1 MTAAEIKKQMEAN
14 SAAWH
19 TASEAERKRLHEENK
34 RLNSLLGTAASTYN
48 AASGQWSA
56 PAPTTPAPEAPVA
69 PAPSGPPAGFTGSTS
84 VTGGTAVDPEIQALI
99 NAMNAN
105 SQSWLTA
112 TPEEQARLHGENKNI
127 SEQISN
133 YWGQDG
139 QNITTYTPKY
149 NSAAGTWTIT
159 PNVRSQ
165 AAPVTETSQATKPN
179 LIGQDLGDMY
189 GLTYDMDQIK
199 EILDKATELEY
210 IAKNEEFANTENKFY
225 SQMSGTQS
233 TALDTMRRAQA
244 ASIATGASKG
254 LASANELSA
263 ILGLQQESSILAG
276 DLANQRNELAA
287 EEAAAYSQNTST
299 ALSDSNAIKQAI
311 SQIDL
316 TKYGYDTQGYIG
328 ELDYLAALEE
338 ILASKYAA
346 DKTLEGVKYNAD
358 ANVAASGKSSSSAY
372 SSNSGKTVT
381 GSNGKQYTYN
391 PEGDKEPEGYESIY
405 KDNLKVGVP
414 WAPPGTS
421 GTTFTLQEDGQIM
434 VNTGDSSGLLSAYEM
449 DKLGNNDW
457 DMDALTQ
464 DNYGSFQVAA
474 KDYSKM
480 QAADLRA
487 YEEAY
492 GELPPGWIIGAV
504 PNRTSSR
511 MRAWIP
517 DELRYMPTD
526 EKPTDINAV
535 EGAVVRVGK
544 SPNDSQNWVYS
555 TVSGVWSNSYG
566 QTKNAKEFKEHTE
579 KHSYVEVIENTL
591 PANTNVNYPKKVT
604 NPKNKHNKAKK

>member
-19 TASEAERKRLHEENK
+19 TASGAEQKRLHEENK
-34 RLNSLLGTAASTYN
+34 RLNASLGTAASTYN

-69 PAPSGPPAGFTGSTS
+69 SAPSGPPAGFTGSTS
-84 VTGGTAVDPEIQALI
+84 VIGGAAVDPEIQALI

-105 SQSWLTA
+105 SISWHGA
-112 TPEEQARLHGENKNI
+112 TPEEQARLQGENKNI

-149 NSAAGTWTIT
+149 DSVSGTWTIT

-165 AAPVTETSQATKPN
+165 AAPITTTNQATKPN
-179 LIGQDLGDMY
+179 LIGQNLGDMY

-225 SQMSGTQS
+225 NQMSGTQS

-263 ILGLQQESSILAG
+263 ILGLQQESSALAG

-346 DKTLEGVKYNAD
+346 DKTLEGVQYNAD
-358 ANVAASGKSSSSAY
+358 ANVKAAGKSAS

-391 PEGDKEPEGYESIY
+391 PGEDKEPEGYESVY

-457 DMDALTQ
+457 DMEALTK
-464 DNYGSFQVAA
+464 DTYGSFQIAP
-474 KDYSKM
+474 KNYENMSDE
-480 QAADLRA
+480 DLEI
-487 YEEAY
+487 YLKTY
-492 GELPPGWIIGAV
+492 GKLPPGWTEIQEDFPSDLGPYYHYDAWAV
-504 PNRTSSR
+504 QRG
-511 MRAWIP
+511 
-517 DELRYMPTD
+517 DKEDPTN
-526 EKPTDINAV
+526 INAT
-535 EGAVVRVGK
+535 EGAIVRVGK
-544 SPNDSQNWVYS
+544 DKNQSHNWVYS
-555 TVSGVWSNSYG
+555 NITGMWTNSYG
-566 QTKNAKEFKEHTE
+566 STKSAKEFESYAQG
-579 KHSYVEVIENTL
+579 HSYVKVI
-591 PANTNVNYPKKVT
+591 K
-604 NPKNKHNKAKK
+604 